1 MAVVSVVN
9 SGREKDS
16 ILMHLLRCVF
26 FVGAEFGV
34 NVRAE
39 HVPGAENTAA
49 DALSRENIP
58 IFMQV
63 VPEAESQPTPIP
75 EPLVELT
82 VREQPDWTSFHWVR
96 LFSACC
102 RLV

>member
-1 MAVVSVVN
+1 
-9 SGREKDS
+9 
-16 ILMHLLRCVF
+16 MHLLRCVF
-26 FVGAEFGV
+26 FVGAKFGV

-49 DALSRENIP
+49 DALSRDNNP

-82 VREQPDWTSFHWVR
+82 VREQPDWTSSHWVR